1 MFEWLSSLF
10 GKSGKAHEETSPSSS
25 KTVKAPEAPS
35 RRLAGK
41 QVALAVV
48 VNPGNATIIGMSGN
62 EITSGGVSE
71 QMIRDFINKDV
82 KRFPD
87 LQSNVDDIEEI
98 MIVSDER
105 ISSENYAQDMAR
117 CYLKYMNSGDW
128 ASVGN
133 LHVFETFIAS
143 VTVFIAYG
151 I

>member
-1 MFEWLSSLF
+1 MFKWLSSLF
-10 GKSGKAHEETSPSSS
+10 ADSGKAYKETSSGSCKTLKTS
-25 KTVKAPEAPS
+25 KMS
-35 RRLAGK
+35 IRRLAGK
-41 QVALAVV
+41 RVALAVV
-48 VNPGNATIIGMSGN
+48 ANPGNAVIVGMSGN
-62 EITSGGVSE
+62 EITSGRVNE

-87 LQSNVDDIEEI
+87 LQSKVDAIEEV
-98 MIVSDER
+98 MVVSDER
-105 ISSENYAQDMAR
+105 ISPENYAQDMAR

-143 VTVFIAYG
+143 VTVFIACG